1 MQTGKGWAKTQHHR
15 PRGQP
20 ASLSLG
26 PRRVWMQRCFPKPKR
41 NGLRTGTRVPRTFPR
56 ATEPPPPHTRGAGG
70 AEKQE
75 GLPRGPRGNI
85 CLAEEAKRP
94 LEQKREERDTRGD
107 AAAPRGRAE
116 TDAVPWP
123 ASPCPLPPTNASFRR
138 SAATGFAC
146 KSGPVW
152 TSLKVR
158 RLEAERKHSS
168 SS

>member
-1 MQTGKGWAKTQHHR
+1 MLSEAKKKWAANWNVSAANISEGHRAPAASHTGR
-15 PRGQP
+15 RG
-20 ASLSLG
+20 
-26 PRRVWMQRCFPKPKR
+26 
-41 NGLRTGTRVPRTFPR
+41 
-56 ATEPPPPHTRGAGG
+56 RGEAGG
-70 AEKQE
+70 AAP
-75 GLPRGPRGNI
+75 GSAGNI

-107 AAAPRGRAE
+107 AAALRGRAE